1 MRRGVVRR
9 PTRLQHFPDLAQI
22 EMGLWRFS
30 DECADAAG
38 ARLRNFCENAIVAM
52 RDHLKMVTVQFDFT
66 SKSFFDNRAL
76 SIIENFL
83 VRSAILPV
91 TRFRFDAERATERP
105 A

>member
-30 DECADAAG
+30 DDCANAARAG
-38 ARLRNFCENAIVAM
+38 LRHLCENAIVAM

-76 SIIENFL
+76 SIIEDL
-83 VRSAILPV
+83 LIWRAILSV
-91 TRFRFDAERATERP
+91 TRFRFDAERATERH